1 MAKEIK
7 PIGSTDISAMGAVVE
22 NLMTDLRQ
30 IIDEARI
37 HVASTANYE
46 LTMMYWHIGERI
58 NRDVLGNERATY
70 GKQIIATV
78 SRQLQ
83 AWYGS
88 KGFEERTIRRMVQFA
103 QEFPDWQIVSPLVS
117 KLSWTHF
124 LTKIVPQV
132 ATQLQAL
139 YGSKGF
145 EIRNVRRMMQFAQQ
159 IKEEKIVSQLA
170 TKLSW
175 SHFIEV
181 LSLKDELQK
190 EFYLTLAANE
200 LWGRNRLRKEIDGM
214 LYERTALSSKPEE
227 VVKQELAN
235 VRDNK
240 VVSPDVVFKSPYFL
254 EFTGLNGMYS
264 EKDLEDSLVAHLEQF
279 ILELGNGFCFVER
292 QKRMIIDGEDFYLD
306 LLFYHRK
313 LHRLIAIDLKLG
325 RFKAQYKGQ
334 MELYLRWLEQNEME
348 PGEETP
354 LGLLLCTEGSE
365 EQIELLQLDKSGIKV
380 AQYMTELPPRNILV
394 QQIQKSLE
402 AAKAKWGC
410 EGKEDEE

>member
-1 MAKEIK
+1 
-7 PIGSTDISAMGAVVE
+7 MGAVVE

-58 NRDVLGNERATY
+58 NRDVLGNERADY
-70 GKQIIATV
+70 GKQ
-78 SRQLQ
+78 
-83 AWYGS
+83 
-88 KGFEERTIRRMVQFA
+88 
-103 QEFPDWQIVSPLVS
+103 
-117 KLSWTHF
+117 
-124 LTKIVPQV
+124 IVPQV
-132 ATQLQAL
+132 ATQLQNI
-139 YGSKGF
+139 YGHKGF
-145 EIRNVRRMMQFAQQ
+145 DVKSLYRHMQFATLFPDAQ
-159 IKEEKIVSQLA
+159 IVSTASRQ
-170 TKLSW
+170 LSW
-175 SHFIEV
+175 SHFVE
-181 LSLKDELQK
+181 LLPLKDELQRDYY
-190 EFYLTLAANE
+190 FTLASV
-200 LWGRNRLRKEIDGM
+200 NRWSVRQLRKEIDGM
-214 LYERTALSSKPEE
+214 LYERTALASKPED

-240 VVSPDVVFKSPYFL
+240 LVSPDVVFKSPYFL

-279 ILELGNGFCFVER
+279 ILELGNGFCFTER

-380 AQYMTELPPRNILV
+380 AQYMTELPPRDLLV

-402 AAKAKWGC
+402 VAKAKWGN
-410 EGKEDEE
+410 EIKEDEV

>member
-1 MAKEIK
+1 
-7 PIGSTDISAMGAVVE
+7 MGAVVE

-58 NRDVLGNERATY
+58 NRVVHGNERATY
-70 GKQIIATV
+70 GKQ
-78 SRQLQ
+78 
-83 AWYGS
+83 
-88 KGFEERTIRRMVQFA
+88 
-103 QEFPDWQIVSPLVS
+103 
-117 KLSWTHF
+117 
-124 LTKIVPQV
+124 IVPQV

-235 VRDNK
+235 IRDNK

-254 EFTGLNGMYS
+254 EFTGLKGLYS
-264 EKDLEDSLVAHLEQF
+264 EKDLLQKL
-279 ILELGNGFCFVER
+279 NGKMKER
-292 QKRMIIDGEDFYLD
+292 RMRYE
-306 LLFYHRK
+306 
-313 LHRLIAIDLKLG
+313 
-325 RFKAQYKGQ
+325 
-334 MELYLRWLEQNEME
+334 
-348 PGEETP
+348 
-354 LGLLLCTEGSE
+354 
-365 EQIELLQLDKSGIKV
+365 
-380 AQYMTELPPRNILV
+380 
-394 QQIQKSLE
+394 
-402 AAKAKWGC
+402 
-410 EGKEDEE
+410 